1 MEKDGMEPELR
12 QTREVVFTNKALVVL
27 IVPLI
32 IEQFL
37 NVAVGLADSLMVASV
52 GEAAVS
58 AVSLVDSINL
68 LLTFAL
74 NALATGGAVVCGQ
87 FLGRRQLHR
96 GRDAAQQLLVF
107 VTLLALGVTAV
118 LYAGK
123 YLILH
128 VLFGQI
134 EADVMAY
141 ANTYFLIVEASIPFM
156 ALYSAGAAIFRVMGN
171 SSVSM
176 KISMIMNAINVG
188 GNALLIFGFG
198 MGVEGVAIPTLAA
211 RMVAAAAV
219 LVLLR
224 NPELDIH
231 LPKGKK
237 YRYNPRTV
245 GKILRIGVPS
255 SIESSLFQL
264 GKILLLSLIS
274 TFGTASI
281 AANAIS
287 NSVAVMHNLIGSS
300 MGFAM
305 ITVVSQCV
313 GAHDFTHARM
323 YVAKLLK
330 WTYVGSAAW
339 ILFLFA
345 LQSFIVDLYNVSDEA
360 ARLAMIILWM
370 HGAVWMV
377 IWPFSFT
384 LPQALKGTG
393 DTAFVMVVAVA
404 SMWVFRILLAYFL
417 AKFMGLGVIG
427 TWIAMFA
434 DWIFRAALYIWRW
447 KSGKWESK
455 FVR

>member
-1 MEKDGMEPELR
+1 MEKPY
-12 QTREVVFTNKALVVL
+12 REITFTNKVLITL
-27 IVPLI
+27 IVPLV

-58 AVSLVDSINL
+58 AVSLVDSINML
-68 LLTFAL
+68 LVFAL
-74 NALATGGAVVCGQ
+74 NALATGGAVICGQ
-87 FLGRRQLHR
+87 FLGRRELHR
-96 GRDAAQQLLVF
+96 ARDAAQQLLVF
-107 VTLLALGVTAV
+107 VTLLAVGITAL
-118 LYAGK
+118 LYLCK
-123 YLILH
+123 YLVLH

-134 EADVMAY
+134 EEDVMAY

-176 KISMIMNAINVG
+176 NISLIMNAINVG
-188 GNALLIFGFG
+188 GNALLIFGAG

-211 RMVAAAAV
+211 RMVAAGAV

-224 NPELDIH
+224 NPQLDVH
-231 LPKGKK
+231 LTKGKK
-237 YRYNPRTV
+237 YHYNPRTV

-264 GKILLLSLIS
+264 GKILLLSLVS

-281 AANAIS
+281 AANAIA
-287 NSVAVMHNLIGSS
+287 NSVAVIHNLIGNSV
-300 MGFAM
+300 GIAM

-313 GAHDFTHARM
+313 GAHDFHHARM
-323 YVAKLLK
+323 YAGKLMK
-330 WTYVGSAAW
+330 WTYIASTAW
-339 ILFLFA
+339 ILFLFV
-345 LQSFIVDLYNVSDEA
+345 LQPFIVGMYNVSEEA

-370 HGAVWMV
+370 HGCCWIVL
-377 IWPFSFT
+377 WPVSFT
-384 LPQALKGTG
+384 LPQALKGAG
-393 DTAFVMVVAVA
+393 DTSFVMIAAVG
-404 SMWVFRILLAYFL
+404 SMWIFRIFLGYFF
-417 AKFMGLGVIG
+417 AKYMGFGVIG
-427 TWIAMFA
+427 TWLAMFA
-434 DWIFRAALYIWRW
+434 DWVFRGILFIWRW

>member
-1 MEKDGMEPELR
+1 MEVEK
-12 QTREVVFTNKALVVL
+12 QTREITFTNKALITL
-27 IVPLI
+27 IVPLV

-58 AVSLVDSINL
+58 AVSLVDSINVL
-68 LLTFAL
+68 LIFAL

-87 FLGRRQLHR
+87 FLGRRELHR
-96 GRDAAQQLLVF
+96 ARDAAQQLLVF
-107 VTLLALGVTAV
+107 VTLLAVGITAL
-118 LYAGK
+118 LYACK
-123 YLILH
+123 YLVLH

-171 SSVSM
+171 SAVSM
-176 KISMIMNAINVG
+176 RISLVMNAINVG
-188 GNALLIFGFG
+188 GNALLIFGVG

-211 RMVAAAAV
+211 RIVAAAAV

-231 LPKGKK
+231 LPKHKK

-245 GKILRIGVPS
+245 GKIMRIGIPS

-264 GKILLLSLIS
+264 GKILLLSLVS

-281 AANAIS
+281 AANAIA
-287 NSVAVMHNLIGSS
+287 NSVAVIHNLIGTSV
-300 MGFAM
+300 GIAM

-313 GAHDFTHARM
+313 GAHDFHHARF
-323 YVAKLLK
+323 YAVKLLK
-330 WTYVGSAAW
+330 WTYAASAAW
-339 ILFLFA
+339 ILFLFV
-345 LQSFIVDLYNVSDEA
+345 LQPFIVNLYNVSDEA
-360 ARLAMIILWM
+360 ARLAMIILWL
-370 HGAVWMV
+370 HGCVWIV
-377 IWPFSFT
+377 FWPVSFT
-384 LPQALKGTG
+384 LPQALKGAG
-393 DTAFVMVVAVA
+393 DTSFVMIAAVA
-404 SMWVFRILLAYFL
+404 SMWIFRIFLGYFF
-417 AKFMGLGVIG
+417 AKYMGFGVIG
-427 TWIAMFA
+427 TWLAMFA
-434 DWIFRAALYIWRW
+434 DWVFRGVLFIWRW
-447 KSGKWESK
+447 KSGRWEGK

>member
-1 MEKDGMEPELR
+1 MELEQKTELR
-12 QTREVVFTNKALVVL
+12 EVTFTNKALIAL
-27 IVPLI
+27 IVPLV

-58 AVSLVDSINL
+58 AVSLVDSVNVL
-68 LLTFAL
+68 LIFAL

-87 FLGRRQLHR
+87 FLGRRELR
-96 GRDAAQQLLVF
+96 RAEDAAQQLLVF
-107 VTLLALGVTAV
+107 VTFLAVGITAV
-118 LYAGK
+118 LYACK
-123 YLILH
+123 YLVLH

-171 SSVSM
+171 YSVSM
-176 KISMIMNAINVG
+176 KISMAMNAINVG

-219 LVLLR
+219 LILLW

-231 LPKGKK
+231 LRKGRK

-264 GKILLLSLIS
+264 GKILLLSLVS

-281 AANAIS
+281 AANAIA
-287 NSVAVMHNLIGSS
+287 NNVAVIQNLIGSS
-300 MGFAM
+300 VGLAM

-313 GAHDFTHARM
+313 GAHDFRHARI
-323 YVAKLLK
+323 YAGKLMK
-330 WTYVGSAAW
+330 WTYVSSVAW

-345 LQSFIVDLYNVSDEA
+345 LQPIIVGMYNVSEEA

-370 HGAVWMV
+370 HGGAWIVF
-377 IWPFSFT
+377 WPVSFT
-384 LPQALKGTG
+384 LPQALKGAG
-393 DTAFVMVVAVA
+393 DTSFVMIGAVA
-404 SMWVFRILLAYFL
+404 SMWIFRIFL
-417 AKFMGLGVIG
+417 GYLFAKFMGLGVIG
-427 TWIAMFA
+427 TWLAMFA
-434 DWIFRAALYIWRW
+434 DWVFRGALFIWRW
-447 KSGKWESK
+447 RSGKWESK

>member
-1 MEKDGMEPELR
+1 MSVVEKPY
-12 QTREVVFTNKALVVL
+12 REITFTNKVLITL
-27 IVPLI
+27 IVPLV

-58 AVSLVDSINL
+58 AVSLVDSINML
-68 LLTFAL
+68 LVFAL
-74 NALATGGAVVCGQ
+74 NALATGGAVICGQ
-87 FLGRRQLHR
+87 FLGRRELHR
-96 GRDAAQQLLVF
+96 ARDAAQQLLVF
-107 VTLLALGVTAV
+107 VTLLAVGITAL
-118 LYAGK
+118 LYLCK
-123 YLILH
+123 YLVLH

-134 EADVMAY
+134 EEDVMAY

-176 KISMIMNAINVG
+176 NISLIMNAINVG
-188 GNALLIFGFG
+188 GNALLIFGAG
-198 MGVEGVAIPTLAA
+198 MGVEGVAIPTLTA
-211 RMVAAAAV
+211 RMVAAGAV

-224 NPELDIH
+224 NPQLDVH
-231 LPKGKK
+231 LTKGKK
-237 YRYNPRTV
+237 YHYNPRTV

-264 GKILLLSLIS
+264 GKILLLSLVS

-281 AANAIS
+281 AANAIA
-287 NSVAVMHNLIGSS
+287 NSVAVIHNLIGNSV
-300 MGFAM
+300 GIAM

-313 GAHDFTHARM
+313 GAHDFHHARM
-323 YVAKLLK
+323 YAGKLMK
-330 WTYVGSAAW
+330 WTYIASTAW

-345 LQSFIVDLYNVSDEA
+345 LQPFIVGMYNVSGEA

-370 HGAVWMV
+370 HGCCWIVL
-377 IWPFSFT
+377 WPVSFT
-384 LPQALKGTG
+384 LPQALKGAG
-393 DTAFVMVVAVA
+393 DTSFVMIAAVG
-404 SMWVFRILLAYFL
+404 SMWIFRIFL
-417 AKFMGLGVIG
+417 GYLFAKYMGFGVIG
-427 TWIAMFA
+427 TWLAMFA
-434 DWIFRAALYIWRW
+434 DWVFRGILFIWRW

>member
-1 MEKDGMEPELR
+1 MTELEPEKKYNEI
-12 QTREVVFTNKALVVL
+12 TFTNKALVAL
-27 IVPLI
+27 IVPLV

-58 AVSLVDSINL
+58 AVSLVDSVNVL
-68 LLTFAL
+68 LIFAL

-87 FLGRRQLHR
+87 FLGRRELHR
-96 GRDAAQQLLVF
+96 ARDAARQLLVF
-107 VTLLALGVTAV
+107 VTLLAVGITAL

-123 YLILH
+123 YLVLH

-171 SSVSM
+171 SAVSM
-176 KISMIMNAINVG
+176 KISLIMNAINVG

-198 MGVEGVAIPTLAA
+198 MGVAGVAIPTLAA
-211 RMVAAAAV
+211 RIVAAAAV
-219 LVLLR
+219 LILLR

-231 LPKGKK
+231 LPKDKK

-245 GKILRIGVPS
+245 SKILRIGVPS

-264 GKILLLSLIS
+264 GKILLLSLVS

-281 AANAIS
+281 AANAIA
-287 NSVAVMHNLIGSS
+287 NSVAVIQNLIGSS
-300 MGFAM
+300 VGIAM

-313 GAHDFTHARM
+313 GAHDFRHARL
-323 YVAKLLK
+323 YAGKLMK
-330 WTYVGSAAW
+330 WTYVASAVW
-339 ILFLFA
+339 ILLLFTVQP
-345 LQSFIVDLYNVSDEA
+345 LVIDLYNVSDEA
-360 ARLAMIILWM
+360 ARLATIILWL
-370 HGAVWMV
+370 HGGAW
-377 IWPFSFT
+377 IILWPASFT
-384 LPQALKGTG
+384 LPQALKGAG
-393 DTAFVMVVAVA
+393 DTSFVMIAAVA
-404 SMWVFRILLAYFL
+404 SMWIFRIFL
-417 AKFMGLGVIG
+417 GYLFAKYMGLGVIG
-427 TWIAMFA
+427 TWLAMFA
-434 DWIFRAALYIWRW
+434 DWVFRAGLYIWRW
-447 KSGKWESK
+447 KSGRWENK

>member
-1 MEKDGMEPELR
+1 MEIQKN
-12 QTREVVFTNKALVVL
+12 QIIFTNKALIVL

-68 LLTFAL
+68 LLVFAL

-87 FLGRRQLHR
+87 FLGRQQLQR
-96 GRDAAQQLLVF
+96 SRDAALQLLVF
-107 VTLLALGVTAV
+107 VTLLAVGITVL

-128 VLFGQI
+128 LLFGQI

-176 KISMIMNAINVG
+176 KISMLMNAINVG

-211 RMVAAAAV
+211 RIVAAAAV

-224 NPELDIH
+224 NPKLDIH
-231 LPKGKK
+231 LRKGKK

-245 GKILRIGVPS
+245 GKILRIGIPS

-264 GKILLLSLIS
+264 GKILLLSLVS

-300 MGFAM
+300 VGLAM

-313 GAHDFTHARM
+313 GAHDFAHARQ
-323 YVAKLLK
+323 YVKKLML
-330 WTYVGSAAW
+330 WTYGASAAW
-339 ILFLFA
+339 ILLLFA
-345 LQSFIVDLYNVSDEA
+345 LQPFLVDLYNVSEEA
-360 ARLAMIILWM
+360 SRMAMIILWL
-370 HGAVWMV
+370 HGTVWMV
-377 IWPFSFT
+377 FWPVAFT
-384 LPQALKGTG
+384 LPQALKGAG
-393 DTAFVMVVAVA
+393 DTSFVMIVAVI
-404 SMWVFRILLAYFL
+404 SMWVFRIFLGYFF
-417 AKFMGLGVIG
+417 AKSMGLGVIG
-427 TWIAMFA
+427 TWLAMFV

-447 KSGKWESK
+447 KTGKWESK

>member
-1 MEKDGMEPELR
+1 LEEK
-12 QTREVVFTNKALVVL
+12 TREITFTNKALVAL
-27 IVPLI
+27 IVPLV

-68 LLTFAL
+68 LLVFAL

-87 FLGRRQLHR
+87 FLGRRELHR
-96 GRDAAQQLLVF
+96 GRDAALQLLVF
-107 VTLLALGVTAV
+107 VSLLALGITAL
-118 LYAGK
+118 LYACR

-128 VLFGQI
+128 FLFGQI

-171 SSVSM
+171 SAISM
-176 KISMIMNAINVG
+176 KISMLMNVINVG

-211 RMVAAAAV
+211 RVVAAAAV

-224 NPELDIH
+224 NPALDIH
-231 LPKGKK
+231 LQKGKK

-287 NSVAVMHNLIGSS
+287 NSVAVMHNLVGNSIGL
-300 MGFAM
+300 AM

-313 GAHDFTHARM
+313 GAHDFAHARM
-323 YVAKLLK
+323 YVKKLIK
-330 WTYVGSAAW
+330 WTYAASVVW

-345 LQSFIVDLYNVSDEA
+345 LQPFIVDLYNVSDEA
-360 ARLAMIILWM
+360 AHLAMIILWI

-377 IWPFSFT
+377 IWPPSFT
-384 LPQALKGTG
+384 LPQALKGAG
-393 DTAFVMVVAVA
+393 DTSFVMVIAVA
-404 SMWVFRILLAYFL
+404 SMWAFRIFAAYIF

-427 TWIAMFA
+427 TWLAMFV
-434 DWIFRAALYIWRW
+434 DWIFRAVMYIWRW

>member
-1 MEKDGMEPELR
+1 MSVVEKPY
-12 QTREVVFTNKALVVL
+12 REITFTNKVLITL
-27 IVPLI
+27 IVPLV

-58 AVSLVDSINL
+58 AVSLVDSINML
-68 LLTFAL
+68 LVFAL
-74 NALATGGAVVCGQ
+74 NALATGGAVICGQ
-87 FLGRRQLHR
+87 FLGRRELHR
-96 GRDAAQQLLVF
+96 ARDAAQQLLVF
-107 VTLLALGVTAV
+107 VTLLAVGITAL
-118 LYAGK
+118 LYLCK
-123 YLILH
+123 YLVLH

-134 EADVMAY
+134 EEDVMAY

-176 KISMIMNAINVG
+176 NISLIMNAINVG
-188 GNALLIFGFG
+188 GNALLIFGAG
-198 MGVEGVAIPTLAA
+198 MGVEGVAIPTLTA
-211 RMVAAAAV
+211 RMVAAGAV

-224 NPELDIH
+224 NPQLDVH
-231 LPKGKK
+231 LTKGKK
-237 YRYNPRTV
+237 YHYNPRTV

-264 GKILLLSLIS
+264 GKILLLSLVS

-281 AANAIS
+281 AANAIA
-287 NSVAVMHNLIGSS
+287 NSVAVIHNLIGNSV
-300 MGFAM
+300 GIAM

-313 GAHDFTHARM
+313 GAHDFHHARM
-323 YVAKLLK
+323 YAGKLMK
-330 WTYVGSAAW
+330 WTDIASTAW

-345 LQSFIVDLYNVSDEA
+345 LQPFIVGMYNVSEEA

-370 HGAVWMV
+370 HGCCWIVL
-377 IWPFSFT
+377 WPVSFT
-384 LPQALKGTG
+384 LPQALKGAG
-393 DTAFVMVVAVA
+393 DTSFVMIAAVG
-404 SMWVFRILLAYFL
+404 SMWIFRIFL
-417 AKFMGLGVIG
+417 GYLFAKYMGFGVIG
-427 TWIAMFA
+427 TWLAMFA
-434 DWIFRAALYIWRW
+434 DWVFRGILFIWRW

>member
-1 MEKDGMEPELR
+1 MSEVEKPY
-12 QTREVVFTNKALVVL
+12 REITFTNKALITL
-27 IVPLI
+27 IVPLV

-58 AVSLVDSINL
+58 AVSLVDSINVL
-68 LLTFAL
+68 LVFAL
-74 NALATGGAVVCGQ
+74 NALATGGAVICGQ
-87 FLGRRQLHR
+87 FLGRRELR
-96 GRDAAQQLLVF
+96 RAEDAAQQLLVF
-107 VTLLALGVTAV
+107 VTLLAVGITAL
-118 LYAGK
+118 LYLCK
-123 YLILH
+123 YLVLH

-176 KISMIMNAINVG
+176 KISMIMNVINVG
-188 GNALLIFGFG
+188 GNALLILGLG

-211 RMVAAAAV
+211 RMVAAGAV
-219 LVLLR
+219 MVLLR

-231 LPKGKK
+231 LKKGRK

-245 GKILRIGVPS
+245 GKILRIGIPS

-264 GKILLLSLIS
+264 GKILLLSLVS

-281 AANAIS
+281 AANAIA
-287 NSVAVMHNLIGSS
+287 NSVAIIQNLIGNST
-300 MGFAM
+300 GIAM

-313 GAHDFTHARM
+313 GAHDFQHARQ
-323 YVAKLLK
+323 YAGKLMK
-330 WTYVGSAAW
+330 WTYIASTVW

-345 LQSFIVDLYNVSDEA
+345 IQPFIVDLYNVSEEA
-360 ARLAMIILWM
+360 SRLAMIILWL
-370 HGAVWMV
+370 HGGFWIVL
-377 IWPFSFT
+377 WPVSFT
-384 LPQALKGTG
+384 LPQALKGAG
-393 DTAFVMVVAVA
+393 DTSFVMIAAVG
-404 SMWVFRILLAYFL
+404 SMWLFRIFL
-417 AKFMGLGVIG
+417 GYLFAKYMGFGVIG
-427 TWIAMFA
+427 TWLAMFA
-434 DWIFRAALYIWRW
+434 DWIFRGALFVWRW

>member
-1 MEKDGMEPELR
+1 MSEVEKPY
-12 QTREVVFTNKALVVL
+12 REITFTNKALITL
-27 IVPLI
+27 IVPLV

-58 AVSLVDSINL
+58 AVSLVDSINVL
-68 LLTFAL
+68 LVFAL
-74 NALATGGAVVCGQ
+74 NALATGGAVICGQ
-87 FLGRRQLHR
+87 YLGRRELR
-96 GRDAAQQLLVF
+96 RAEDAAQQLLIF
-107 VTLLALGVTAV
+107 VTLLAVGITAL
-118 LYAGK
+118 LYLCK

-134 EADVMAY
+134 EEDVMAY

-176 KISMIMNAINVG
+176 KISMVMNAINVG
-188 GNALLIFGFG
+188 GNAFLILGLG

-211 RMVAAAAV
+211 RMVAAGAV

-231 LPKGKK
+231 LKKGRK

-255 SIESSLFQL
+255 SIENSLFQL
-264 GKILLLSLIS
+264 GKILLLSLVS
-274 TFGTASI
+274 TFGTAAI
-281 AANAIS
+281 AANAIA
-287 NSVAVMHNLIGSS
+287 NSVAIIHNLIGNSV
-300 MGFAM
+300 GIAM

-313 GAHDFTHARM
+313 GAHDFQHARQ
-323 YVAKLLK
+323 YAGKLMK
-330 WTYVGSAAW
+330 WTYIASTVW

-345 LQSFIVDLYNVSDEA
+345 IQPFIVDLYNVSEEA
-360 ARLAMIILWM
+360 ARLAMIILWL
-370 HGAVWMV
+370 HGGFWIVL
-377 IWPFSFT
+377 WPVSFT
-384 LPQALKGTG
+384 LPQALKGAG
-393 DTAFVMVVAVA
+393 DTSFVMIAAVG
-404 SMWVFRILLAYFL
+404 SMWLFRIFL
-417 AKFMGLGVIG
+417 GYLFAKYMGFGVIG
-427 TWIAMFA
+427 TWLAMFA
-434 DWIFRAALYIWRW
+434 DWVFRGALFVWRW